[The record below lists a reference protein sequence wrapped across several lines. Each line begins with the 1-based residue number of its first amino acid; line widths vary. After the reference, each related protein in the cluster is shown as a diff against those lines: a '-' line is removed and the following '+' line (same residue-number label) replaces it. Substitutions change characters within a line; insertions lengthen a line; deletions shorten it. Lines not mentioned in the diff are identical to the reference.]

1 MGYPD
6 DTMHSLTGP
15 KSSLKD
21 FRLAWSAYSSS
32 TSSSALLRMSIISR
46 SLKSVWKR
54 GGFASFPSILSRSAS
69 VIPMTLE
76 SLRSACMHL
85 TAPRTLSLEWASTI
99 LTEPLS
105 MNFS

>member
-1 MGYPD
+1 MCISSPMGYPD

-46 SLKSVWKR
+46 SLKSV
-54 GGFASFPSILSRSAS
+54 
-69 VIPMTLE
+69 
-76 SLRSACMHL
+76 
-85 TAPRTLSLEWASTI
+85 
-99 LTEPLS
+99 
-105 MNFS
+105 